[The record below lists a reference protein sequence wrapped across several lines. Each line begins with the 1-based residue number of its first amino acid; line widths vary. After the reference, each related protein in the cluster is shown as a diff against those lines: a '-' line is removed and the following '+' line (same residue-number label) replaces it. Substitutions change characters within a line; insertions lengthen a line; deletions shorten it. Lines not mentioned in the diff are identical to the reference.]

1 MTDITLKDA
10 EPPPGNKRKHGKG
23 ASKTQET
30 PKKKVTAPVLRGP
43 GGRFLSSGN
52 PNGRPAAALEV
63 RELARE
69 HGPEAIA
76 RLVHWMRSG
85 CAQDSIAATKILL
98 DRGYGKSMT
107 LLATPNGAPLVN
119 ITMGQPIT
127 DPVEQQ
133 RVLLE
138 ILGDPSRDLSAIT
151 FAAPAPL
158 PSATLEHAPA
168 PVDVRAAPI
177 ESDVGSKWGRL
188 ADD

>member
-98 DRGYGKSMT
+98 DRGYGKV
-107 LLATPNGAPLVN
+107 ADKV
-119 ITMGQPIT
+119 I
-127 DPVEQQ
+127 
-133 RVLLE
+133 
-138 ILGDPSRDLSAIT
+138 GDPDNPVQTKVI
-151 FAAPAPL
+151 FAWEAP
-158 PSATLEHAPA
+158 SN
-168 PVDVRAAPI
+168 
-177 ESDVGSKWGRL
+177 KNWGQS
-188 ADD
+188 